1 MHRFLRRFCWVC
13 SGNGPPGH
21 GAFFGLLSGTAAAA
35 MTHGLTLAEG
45 KDAWLGQC
53 LPGVSLDDGAKL
65 LDRNGQLGYKP

>member
-1 MHRFLRRFCWVC
+1 
-13 SGNGPPGH
+13 
-21 GAFFGLLSGTAAAA
+21 